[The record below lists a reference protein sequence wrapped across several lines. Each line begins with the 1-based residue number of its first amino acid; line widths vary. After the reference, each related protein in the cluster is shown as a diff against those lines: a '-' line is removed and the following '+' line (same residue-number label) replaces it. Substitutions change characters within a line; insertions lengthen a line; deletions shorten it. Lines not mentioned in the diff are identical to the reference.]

1 MHAMILS
8 RLPFLLLSSLFA
20 TLNAEVTFSPQ
31 SDYYTIGLKGIGEIT
46 SSASAIFS
54 AGGKNHRIGT
64 KDLSLLG
71 EGKTSQVATP
81 FGPAVQTDR
90 HYGKS
95 DIPYEIT
102 LRIKQLK
109 DLNAVTVQ
117 GFLHNRSEQDLN
129 LTSLEIL
136 DAISGSGKVQI
147 GDPSHWLITPL
158 MQHNH
163 AETFAVMN
171 GGCNE
176 VGLFVNTQTQ
186 KSFLIGPVGP
196 AEAHCRVEV
205 RDQKIKAYAQMDRVL
220 VSPGETRRSEEILLI
235 AEGTETNTDIWTRWV
250 AITHKARDNK
260 GPIYGWCSWYDR
272 TTKIDEAHV
281 LDVVD
286 TIERNPN
293 TFGKG
298 IVQIDDGYQIMDGI
312 WNGNAKFPSGM
323 ARVARRVRQAG
334 MIPGVWFAPLMINPE
349 HPWKKANPAAIQS
362 NAKGISNFM
371 NPNPFHPAGANWINP
386 SHPESKKF
394 LRQVIETARDNG
406 YGYIKIDFN
415 GIGNRYV
422 NPKLTRLQ
430 AFRELYTLYR
440 DAAGED
446 MYILSCLGQPTRG
459 VVGYVDA
466 ARVGPDSHPAHFAHC
481 LESVL
486 RFQIFNRVWWN
497 NDADVSYLDV
507 KLPSRRVGYTPEG
520 VDMWRTWHN
529 TVALTGGTAMIS
541 EPVNKPDVRAV
552 WRNYEI
558 MRPSSRE
565 NSRLLTLG
573 KSDKN
578 SIFGFSADR
587 PWGDFAVYNLYNSD
601 KNKSAD
607 ITLEFRDAG
616 LPSGTRC
623 AVYDFWENKVVG
635 YATDSFSGKN
645 IPKNGS
651 LLLRF
656 TPLTGDSPQLIG
668 SNLHLSI
675 GATEIEEVYTTSKS
689 IKIKLS
695 SAGAQ
700 KGDLIFHSPTPLVAG
715 SSENCTISSVQGLGG
730 NLWKV
735 SLKGRIW
742 NTRQSFVLGRE

>member
-1 MHAMILS
+1 MKITHLLI
-8 RLPFLLLSSLFA
+8 LLLFSSLLA
-20 TLNAEVTFSPQ
+20 TLSAEVNFSSN
-31 SDYYTIGLKGIGEIT
+31 SDYYTIGLNDIGEIT
-46 SSASAIFS
+46 ASASAVFS
-54 AGGKNHRIGT
+54 SEGKNYRMGT
-64 KDLSLLG
+64 RDLSLRG
-71 EGKTSQVATP
+71 EVKTTEVVTP
-81 FGPAVQTDR
+81 FGRASQTDR
-90 HYGKS
+90 LYGKDGS
-95 DIPYEIT
+95 PFQLT
-102 LRIKQLK
+102 LRIKELNDLK
-109 DLNAVTVQ
+109 AITIQ
-117 GFLHNRSEQDLN
+117 GFLHNRSDQDLSLN
-129 LTSLEIL
+129 SLEIL
-136 DAISGSGKVQI
+136 DAMSGSGKVQL
-147 GDPSHWLITPL
+147 GDSSHWLITPL

-163 AETFAVMN
+163 AETLAVMN

-176 VGLFVNTQTQ
+176 VGLFVNTVNK
-186 KSFLIGPVGP
+186 KSFLIGPAGP
-196 AEAHCRVEV
+196 ADAHCRVEV
-205 RDQKIKAYAQMDRVL
+205 RDQKFKAYAQMDRVL

-235 AEGTETNTDIWTRWV
+235 AEDTETNTDIWTRWV
-250 AITHKARDNK
+250 AITHKARNNK
-260 GPIYGWCSWYDR
+260 GPVYGWCSWYDR

-281 LDVVD
+281 MDVVD
-286 TIERNPN
+286 TIEKNPN
-293 TFGKG
+293 TFGRG

-349 HPWKKANPAAIQS
+349 HPWKKANPEAIQS
-362 NAKGISNFM
+362 NAKGISSFM

-394 LRQVIETARDNG
+394 LRQVIEIARDNG

-422 NPKLTRLQ
+422 DPKLTRLQ

-459 VVGYVDA
+459 VIGYVDA

-507 KLPSRRVGYTPEG
+507 KLPSRRVGQTPEG
-520 VDMWRTWHN
+520 IDMWRTWHN

-541 EPVNKPDVRAV
+541 EPVNKPDVQAV

-578 SIFGFSADR
+578 TIFGFATDR
-587 PWGDFAVYNLYNSD
+587 TWGDFAVYNLYNSD

-607 ITLEFRDAG
+607 ITLNFEEAG
-616 LPSGTRC
+616 LPKGTRC

-635 YATDSFSGKN
+635 YGTDSFTGKN

-656 TPLTGDSPQLIG
+656 TPLQEGHPQMVG

-675 GATEIEEVYTTSKS
+675 GATEIEEIYTTSKS
-689 IKIKLS
+689 IKIILS
-695 SAGAQ
+695 GAGAQ
-700 KGDLIFHSPTPLVAG
+700 TGDLFFHSKKDLGAG
-715 SSENCTISSVQGLGG
+715 SSENASILSVQDLG
-730 NLWKV
+730 NHLWKV
-735 SLKGRIW
+735 TLKGRIW
-742 NTRQSFVLGRE
+742 NAQQIINLSIK

>member
-1 MHAMILS
+1 MILRS
-8 RLPFLLLSSLFA
+8 STLPLLLLSSLLA
-20 TLNAEVTFSPQ
+20 TLLAEVKFSPKA
-31 SDYYTIGLKGIGEIT
+31 DYYTIGLKDIGEIT
-46 SSASAIFS
+46 ASASAVFS
-54 AGGKNHRIGT
+54 ADGKNYRLGT
-64 KDLSLLG
+64 KDLPLRG
-71 EGKTSQVATP
+71 EAKVSQAVTP
-81 FGPAVQTDR
+81 FGKATQVDR
-90 HYGKS
+90 HYGK
-95 DIPYEIT
+95 DDAPYQIT
-102 LRIKQLK
+102 LRIKELN
-109 DLNAVTVQ
+109 DLNAMTVQ
-117 GFLHNRSEQDLN
+117 GFLHNRSGQDLN
-129 LTSLEIL
+129 LNSLEIL
-136 DAISGSGKVQI
+136 DAMTGAGKVQL
-147 GDPSHWLITPL
+147 GDPNQWLITPL

-163 AETFAVMN
+163 ADTLAKMN
-171 GGCNE
+171 TGCNE
-176 VGLFVNTQTQ
+176 VGLFVNTKTS
-186 KSFLIGPVGP
+186 KSFLIGPIGP
-196 AEAHCRVEV
+196 AEAHCQVEV
-205 RDQKIKAYAQMDRVL
+205 RDQKLKAYAQMDRVL
-220 VSPGETRRSEEILLI
+220 VNPGETRRSEEILLI
-235 AEGTETNTDIWTRWV
+235 AEDSKTNTDIWTRWV
-250 AITHKARDNK
+250 AITHKARNNK
-260 GPIYGWCSWYDR
+260 GPVYGWCSWYDR

-281 LDVVD
+281 MDVVD
-286 TIERNPN
+286 TIEKNPN

-298 IVQIDDGYQIMDGI
+298 IIQIDDGYQIMDGI

-323 ARVARRVRQAG
+323 ARVAHRIRQAD

-349 HPWKKANPAAIQS
+349 HPWKKANPEAIQS
-362 NAKGISNFM
+362 DAKGISSFM
-371 NPNPFHPAGANWINP
+371 NPNSFHPAGANWINP
-386 SHPESKKF
+386 SHPKSKKF

-459 VVGYVDA
+459 VIGFVDA
-466 ARVGPDSHPAHFAHC
+466 ARVGPDSHPASLAHC

-507 KLPSRRVGYTPEG
+507 KLPSRRVGYTPQG
-520 VDMWRTWHN
+520 VDMWQTWHN

-541 EPVNKPDVRAV
+541 EPVNKPDVQAV

-578 SIFGFSADR
+578 SILGFSTDR
-587 PWGDFAVYNLYNSD
+587 TWGDFAVYNLYNSD
-601 KNKSAD
+601 QEKSTD
-607 ITLEFRDAG
+607 ITLNFEEAG
-616 LPSGTRC
+616 LPKGTRC
-623 AVYDFWENKVVG
+623 AVYDFWENQVVG
-635 YATDSFSGKN
+635 YASNSFTGKN

-656 TPLTGDSPQLIG
+656 TPLIGEFPQLVG

-675 GATEIEEVYTTSKS
+675 GATEIEEIYTTSKS
-689 IKIKLS
+689 IKIMLS
-695 SAGAQ
+695 GAGAQ
-700 KGDLIFHSPTPLVAG
+700 TGDLFFHSTKAIEAG
-715 SSENCTISSVQGLGG
+715 LTENCLISSVQGLGD

-735 SLKGRIW
+735 SVKKRIW
-742 NTRQSFVLGRE
+742 STQQIINLNIK